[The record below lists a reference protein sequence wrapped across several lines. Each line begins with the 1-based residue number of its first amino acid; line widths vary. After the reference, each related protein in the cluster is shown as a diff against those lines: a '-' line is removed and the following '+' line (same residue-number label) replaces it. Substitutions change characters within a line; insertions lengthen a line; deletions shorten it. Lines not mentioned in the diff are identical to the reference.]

1 MVSVSDGIR
10 VVTQTFQVSVPSAN
24 QAPSFINLL
33 NRSVRELSAVN
44 FRLIGRDLDQP
55 AQRLTYALV
64 SGPTGLLVSD
74 VGVVTWTPTEEQ
86 GPSTNTVTV
95 RVTDN
100 GTPSLSTTNSFTLF
114 VTEANTAPTLV
125 NAFSRSILESAGLNF
140 TLIARDTDLPVQ
152 KLTFTLVSGPKGL
165 TMNDAGVIAWSPTE
179 EQGPSTNRVEVRVT
193 DNALSP
199 LSTTAIF
206 VVTVR
211 EANVAPVFPSTNLT
225 VAAQSRL
232 SVALKATDV
241 DIPVQVLSYRLERGP
256 AGLTVSTNG
265 LLQWTPASSFANTT
279 NIVTVSVSDTVTRI
293 QTTFRVIVRPVGSGS
308 GSETKA
314 IARTYLALVVQPDQS
329 LSLKVVGPEGGR
341 FRVESTTLLGVEW
354 QTVDSIPEIQTR
366 GENEPVVV
374 PVPVEGDGDFR
385 QFRLKKQ

>member
-1 MVSVSDGIR
+1 
-10 VVTQTFQVSVPSAN
+10 
-24 QAPSFINLL
+24 
-33 NRSVRELSAVN
+33 
-44 FRLIGRDLDQP
+44 
-55 AQRLTYALV
+55 
-64 SGPTGLLVSD
+64 
-74 VGVVTWTPTEEQ
+74 
-86 GPSTNTVTV
+86 
-95 RVTDN
+95 
-100 GTPSLSTTNSFTLF
+100 
-114 VTEANTAPTLV
+114 
-125 NAFSRSILESAGLNF
+125 
-140 TLIARDTDLPVQ
+140 
-152 KLTFTLVSGPKGL
+152 
-165 TMNDAGVIAWSPTE
+165 
-179 EQGPSTNRVEVRVT
+179 
-193 DNALSP
+193 
-199 LSTTAIF
+199 LSTTARF

-225 VAAQSRL
+225 VVAQSRL

-314 IARTYLALVVQPDQS
+314 IAKTYLALVVQPDQS